1 MRVPLVLSQQ
11 FDRGHTLG
19 IRQLRLRCDRGLY
32 QSRMMIKAGTFTLT
46 NEMGKLYEALGA
58 DMIKYDK
65 LWKTAEKKRITKSM
79 LTKKYN
85 VSKTQLY
92 RLRYNQPVSTN
103 TLDRLCN
110 ILECDISDIMEHIPD
125 DNFF

>member
-1 MRVPLVLSQQ
+1 
-11 FDRGHTLG
+11 
-19 IRQLRLRCDRGLY
+19 
-32 QSRMMIKAGTFTLT
+32 
-46 NEMGKLYEALGA
+46 
-58 DMIKYDK
+58 MIKYDK
-65 LWKTAEKKRITKSM
+65 IWETAEKRGITKSK

-85 VSKTQLY
+85 VSKAQLY

-125 DNFF
+125 DNFL

>member
-1 MRVPLVLSQQ
+1 
-11 FDRGHTLG
+11 
-19 IRQLRLRCDRGLY
+19 
-32 QSRMMIKAGTFTLT
+32 MIS
-46 NEMGKLYEALGA
+46 
-58 DMIKYDK
+58 YDNF
-65 LWKTAEKKRITKSM
+65 WETMKKRGVTKSM

-85 VSKTQLY
+85 VSKAQLY

-125 DNFF
+125 NNFF

>member
-1 MRVPLVLSQQ
+1 
-11 FDRGHTLG
+11 
-19 IRQLRLRCDRGLY
+19 
-32 QSRMMIKAGTFTLT
+32 
-46 NEMGKLYEALGA
+46 
-58 DMIKYDK
+58 MIKYDK
-65 LWKTAEKKRITKSM
+65 LWETAEKRGITKSM

-85 VSKTQLY
+85 VRKDQIY

>member
-1 MRVPLVLSQQ
+1 
-11 FDRGHTLG
+11 
-19 IRQLRLRCDRGLY
+19 
-32 QSRMMIKAGTFTLT
+32 
-46 NEMGKLYEALGA
+46 
-58 DMIKYDK
+58 MIKYDK
-65 LWKTAEKKRITKSM
+65 LWETAEKRGITKSI

-85 VSKTQLY
+85 VSKAQLY

-103 TLDRLCN
+103 TLDRLCD

>member
-1 MRVPLVLSQQ
+1 
-11 FDRGHTLG
+11 
-19 IRQLRLRCDRGLY
+19 
-32 QSRMMIKAGTFTLT
+32 
-46 NEMGKLYEALGA
+46 
-58 DMIKYDK
+58 MIKYDK
-65 LWKTAEKKRITKSM
+65 LWETAEKRGITKSM

-85 VSKTQLY
+85 VSKAQLY

-125 DNFF
+125 DNFFLTVNCLLIIMDGRISVFGLSALIAIRQNRLST

>member
-1 MRVPLVLSQQ
+1 
-11 FDRGHTLG
+11 
-19 IRQLRLRCDRGLY
+19 
-32 QSRMMIKAGTFTLT
+32 
-46 NEMGKLYEALGA
+46 
-58 DMIKYDK
+58 MIKYNK
-65 LWKTAEKKRITKSM
+65 LWETAEKRGITKSM

-85 VSKTQLY
+85 VSKAQLY

>member
-1 MRVPLVLSQQ
+1 
-11 FDRGHTLG
+11 
-19 IRQLRLRCDRGLY
+19 
-32 QSRMMIKAGTFTLT
+32 
-46 NEMGKLYEALGA
+46 
-58 DMIKYDK
+58 MIKYDK
-65 LWKTAEKKRITKSM
+65 LWETAEKRGVTKSM

-85 VSKTQLY
+85 VSKAQLY

-110 ILECDISDIMEHIPD
+110 ILQCGISDIMEHIPD

>member
-1 MRVPLVLSQQ
+1 MGDGRKK
-11 FDRGHTLG
+11 GHHK
-19 IRQLRLRCDRGLY
+19 I
-32 QSRMMIKAGTFTLT
+32 
-46 NEMGKLYEALGA
+46 NA
-58 DMIKYDK
+58 D
-65 LWKTAEKKRITKSM
+65 E
-79 LTKKYN
+79 KYN
-85 VSKTQLY
+85 VSKAQLY

>member
-1 MRVPLVLSQQ
+1 
-11 FDRGHTLG
+11 
-19 IRQLRLRCDRGLY
+19 
-32 QSRMMIKAGTFTLT
+32 MIS
-46 NEMGKLYEALGA
+46 
-58 DMIKYDK
+58 YDNF
-65 LWKTAEKKRITKSM
+65 WNTMKKRGITKSM

-85 VSKTQLY
+85 VSKAQLY

-110 ILECDISDIMEHIPD
+110 ILECDISNIMEHIPD

>member
-1 MRVPLVLSQQ
+1 
-11 FDRGHTLG
+11 
-19 IRQLRLRCDRGLY
+19 
-32 QSRMMIKAGTFTLT
+32 
-46 NEMGKLYEALGA
+46 
-58 DMIKYDK
+58 MIKYDK
-65 LWKTAEKKRITKSM
+65 LWEIAEKRGITKSM
-79 LTKKYN
+79 LTNKYN
-85 VSKTQLY
+85 VSKAQLY

>member
-1 MRVPLVLSQQ
+1 
-11 FDRGHTLG
+11 
-19 IRQLRLRCDRGLY
+19 
-32 QSRMMIKAGTFTLT
+32 
-46 NEMGKLYEALGA
+46 
-58 DMIKYDK
+58 MIKYDK
-65 LWKTAEKKRITKSM
+65 LWETAEKRGITKSM

-85 VSKTQLY
+85 VSKAQLY

-110 ILECDISDIMEHIPD
+110 ILECDISDIMEHIPA